1 MRYGR
6 VLLGLA
12 LLLPLVGPPPAM
24 ASEFDIEFIV
34 RRVVARMSLEEKA
47 GQLIIA
53 GIPGTRPEDGG
64 ADLVRRL
71 RLGGVVYLAAN
82 VERPEQVLALSQGLQ
97 RVAPPGLPL
106 LVAIDHEGGLVMRL
120 REPVTPLPDAMAIG
134 ATGDAGLARRAGAVA
149 AAELL
154 AMGINVNLAPV
165 LDVNDN
171 PANPV
176 IGRRSFGD
184 RPAEVAA
191 LGVAYLEGL
200 QAGGVL
206 ASAKHFPGHGHAD
219 VDSHLALPV
228 VERSLGW
235 LTAIDLAPFRAAVAA
250 DVATIM
256 TAHVVYPALDPDRPA
271 TLSPII
277 LRNLL
282 RDQLGFRGPILTD
295 ALGMAAISRDYRAGE
310 AAVRS
315 LQAGADVALVVDD
328 AEDVHAA
335 IVAAVR
341 DGRLASA
348 QLEESVRRVVR
359 LKLRMRDRWTAP
371 PPLSVI
377 GSLEHQAVAAEIG
390 RRAVTAV
397 RDREGWLPLA
407 QGSRVLVVQPT
418 VLPSGERGLAAALRR
433 AGAGEVTEVV
443 VALRDSDAK
452 ARARDEALAA
462 APRVDAVVVA
472 TYWADPWSGPGS
484 DPAWQRETIAVL
496 RATGVPVI
504 VAATS
509 DPYDIMS
516 FPDVPAYLACYGA
529 TPAQLDG
536 LAEVLMG
543 RAPPTGR
550 LPVALPL
557 ETTSSP

>member
-1 MRYGR
+1 M
-6 VLLGLA
+6 A
-12 LLLPLVGPPPAM
+12 LLFILVGAPLPAT

-34 RRVVARMSLEEKA
+34 SRVVAQMSLEEKA

-71 RLGGVVYLAAN
+71 RLGGVVYLAHN
-82 VERPEQVLALSQGLQ
+82 VEHPEHVLALSQGLQ

-120 REPVTPLPDAMAIG
+120 REPVTQLPDAMAIG
-134 ATGDAGLARRAGAVA
+134 ATGDPALARRAGAVA

-154 AMGINVNLAPV
+154 AMGINFNLAPV
-165 LDVNDN
+165 LDVNDT

-228 VERSLGW
+228 IERSLGW

-250 DVATIM
+250 NVATIM

-277 LRNLL
+277 LRDLL
-282 RDQLGFRGPILTD
+282 RDRLGFRGLILTD
-295 ALGMAAISRDYRAGE
+295 ALGMAAISQDYHAGE

-335 IVAAVR
+335 IVAALR
-341 DGRLASA
+341 EGRLPTA
-348 QLEESVRRVVR
+348 QLDESVRRVVR
-359 LKLRMRDRWTAP
+359 LKLRMRDRWATP
-371 PPLSVI
+371 PPLSVL
-377 GSLEHQAVAAEIG
+377 GSPAHQAVAAEIG
-390 RRAVTAV
+390 RRAVTEV

-407 QGSRVLVVQPT
+407 PGCRVLVVQPT
-418 VLPSGERGLAAALRR
+418 FVPSGERGLAAALRR

-443 VALRDSDAK
+443 VALRDPAAK
-452 ARARDEALAA
+452 TRARDEALAA
-462 APRVDAVVVA
+462 AARVDAVVVA

-484 DPAWQRETIAVL
+484 DPAWQRETIALL

-504 VAATS
+504 VVATS
-509 DPYDIMS
+509 DPYDIVS
-516 FPDVPAYLACYGA
+516 FPDVPAYLASYGT

-536 LAEVLMG
+536 LAEALLG
-543 RAPPTGR
+543 RAPATGR

-557 ETTSSP
+557 ETTAVP